1 MQVIMLKDV
10 KGTGKKGDIVKVSD
24 GFARNRLI
32 PGGMAL
38 EATPQN
44 LKAIERE
51 KANHEKKVAEETA
64 AAKEIAAK
72 ISAEPIVVKTKVGDA
87 GKVFGSITSMNIAD
101 AIKEQTGVE
110 IDKKKIVLDKPIKE
124 TGVSKVEVK
133 LYTGVTASIEV
144 KVEGT
149 K

>member
-133 LYTGVTASIEV
+133 LYTGVTASVEV